1 MIIIKFES
9 NRDKIKNLSLS
20 EYLIET
26 FLYLVD
32 FINKITNNLSK
43 VHFSIKSMFKC
54 FKDVDEEREIYLKSI
69 HPACDVVATSH
80 FGLI

>member
-1 MIIIKFES
+1 MIIIKLES

-32 FINKITNNLSK
+32 FINKITNNLIR
-43 VHFSIKSMFKC
+43 FIFL
-54 FKDVDEEREIYLKSI
+54 LKL
-69 HPACDVVATSH
+69 CLNVLKMLMKNEKYT
-80 FGLI
+80 

>member
-43 VHFSIKSMFKC
+43 VHFSIKIMFKC
-54 FKDVDEEREIYLKSI
+54 FKYVDEEREIYLKSI

>member
-26 FLYLVD
+26 FLHLVD
-32 FINKITNNLSK
+32 FINKITNNSGK
-43 VHFSIKSMFKC
+43 VHFSIKIMFKC
-54 FKDVDEEREIYLKSI
+54 LKDVDEEREIYLKSI
-69 HPACDVVATSH
+69 HRTCDVVATSH

>member
-20 EYLIET
+20 KYLIET

-43 VHFSIKSMFKC
+43 VHFSIKIMFKC

>member
-43 VHFSIKSMFKC
+43 VHFSIKIMFKC
-54 FKDVDEEREIYLKSI
+54 FKDVAEEREIYLKSI

>member
-9 NRDKIKNLSLS
+9 NRDKINNLSLS

-32 FINKITNNLSK
+32 FVNKITNNSSK
-43 VHFSIKSMFKC
+43 VHFSIKIMFKC

-69 HPACDVVATSH
+69 NPACDVVATSH